1 VCQSHARSQPSRS
14 SLLAIKVHT
23 MCALRSRA
31 TFLDL
36 YDEQEENCNR
46 RALSWPSLRLES
58 DADRADASRK
68 LAYINGLEERWVALQ
83 MRKAPIADGVST
95 MNTAIM
101 DRGLRKDASLTEMSS
116 SASFARPR
124 SGTEASTSFESL
136 PCADLAGDGVRS
148 ESSVGEQDASV
159 SHRHHMTVPTYG
171 VWQAGSA
178 VADQCEG
185 RRVSQHWPLAPMDSS
200 LRRQRPAC
208 CCKRRPRHPLM
219 TPQPSAIS
227 HIDRHRPL
235 PRGATQAVPGIQ
247 TSAAGLACTLWPAS
261 AAAARHASFATC
273 RTPSARRTWTDA
285 FERFCETCLSTIGSH
300 WCCRCSG
307 PASKPS
313 IARRKRQLCLPRL
326 QLPAGFPLSSCS
338 SACPF
343 GTIAG

>member
-1 VCQSHARSQPSRS
+1 VRQSHARSQPSRS
-14 SLLAIKVHT
+14 SLLAIQVHT

-95 MNTAIM
+95 MHTAIM

-116 SASFARPR
+116 SASSARPR
-124 SGTEASTSFESL
+124 SGTEAPTSFESL
-136 PCADLAGDGVRS
+136 PCADIAGDGVRS
-148 ESSVGEQDASV
+148 ESSVGEQEASV
-159 SHRHHMTVPTYG
+159 SHRHHMIVPTYG

-185 RRVSQHWPLAPMDSS
+185 FQPPTTASGMLLQDKAQAPSDDAAT
-200 LRRQRPAC
+200 LGDFA
-208 CCKRRPRHPLM
+208 
-219 TPQPSAIS
+219 
-227 HIDRHRPL
+227 DRHRPL

-247 TSAAGLACTLWPAS
+247 TFAAGHACTLWPAS

-307 PASKPS
+307 SASKPS
-313 IARRKRQLCLPRL
+313 IVRRRRQLCLPRL